1 MKRILFFVTL
11 LWVLYIPA
19 FALEVKILPLDP
31 ANSHTVEENNTAK
44 QINRR
49 DVFSFLLELPSS
61 VVRNSFEFI
70 DLKFTNIKKDTPD
83 YKLLQKMVYLNY
95 VNNTSG
101 KVSLNAKM
109 NAYAFYKYVENVAG
123 INFLLDTPST
133 VKKLKKRYAN
143 EYDIQKVRTFIAW
156 EQTLDVEFSNP
167 YDNSDIS
174 IKKWI
179 FEDVYNT
186 LTTQHFDQE
195 NLDHKEMMYS
205 AIEWLAKWT
214 NDKHTV
220 YFPPVKSKSFTD
232 SLTWEFEW
240 IWAYV
245 DMKEPWVVFVISP
258 IPDSPAEK
266 AGIKSGD
273 IILKVWG
280 NTVTEDNSL
289 QEVISWIKWPAGTD
303 IELTIQRGDREL
315 KISVTRQKI
324 VIKEVESEMK
334 WGETYYIKIKN
345 FWSSVSDEFT
355 KALEIIKNNGSIKKI
370 VFDLRNN
377 PGGYLDQVN
386 EMLSNFVP
394 VWEPVSV
401 IKYINKTISNDSD
414 WIQSLEFWNY
424 KLVVLQNAG
433 TASASEIFI
442 GTLKDYFPNTIIVWE
457 KSYWKWSVQTMKG
470 YSDTSILKYTI
481 AKWYTGKTL
490 TWIDGVWIQPD
501 VEVKFD
507 DTLYSE
513 TKKDNQLSKALEL

>member
-1 MKRILFFVTL
+1 MKRIVLIISLFWL
-11 LWVLYIPA
+11 LYCPA
-19 FALEVKILPLDP
+19 YALEVKILPIDP
-31 ANSHTVEENNTAK
+31 ANAHTLEENKAAK
-44 QINRR
+44 VIVRR
-49 DVFSFLLELPSS
+49 EVFSFLLELPSS
-61 VVRNSFEFI
+61 IVRNSFEFI
-70 DLKFTNIKKDTPD
+70 DLKYTNIKKDTPD

-95 VNNTSG
+95 VENKTG
-101 KVSLNAKM
+101 KISLDAKM
-109 NAYAFYKYVENVAG
+109 NAYSFYKYIESVAG
-123 INFLLDTPST
+123 VNFLLDTDST

-143 EYDIQKVRTFIAW
+143 AYDIEKVRNFIVAD
-156 EQTLDVEFSNP
+156 QTVDVEFSNP
-167 YDNSDIS
+167 YESADIS

-195 NLDHKEMMYS
+195 GLDHKEMMYS

-245 DMKEPWVVFVISP
+245 DMREPGVVFVISP

-266 AGIKSGD
+266 AGIKSWD
-273 IILKVWG
+273 IILKVWD
-280 NTVTEDNSL
+280 NDVTEENSL

-303 IELTIQRGDREL
+303 IELTIQREDREL
-315 KISVTRQKI
+315 KITVTRQKI
-324 VIKEVESEMK
+324 VLKEVEYEMK
-334 WGETYYIKIKN
+334 GGETYYIKIKN
-345 FWSSVSDEFT
+345 FWATVSEEFT
-355 KALEIIKNNGSIKKI
+355 KSLEIIKGNWNVKKI
-370 VFDLRNN
+370 IFDLRNN

-394 VWEPVSV
+394 AGEPVSV
-401 IKYINKTISNDSD
+401 IKYINKTIHNDST
-414 WIQSLEFWNY
+414 WIQSLDFWNY
-424 KLVVLQNAG
+424 ELVVLQNTG

-442 GTLKDYFPNTIIVWE
+442 GTLKDYFPKTIIVWE
-457 KSYWKWSVQTMKG
+457 KSYWKWSVQTMKW

-490 TWIDGVWIQPD
+490 TGIDGIWIKPD
-501 VEVKFD
+501 IELKFD
-507 DTLYSE
+507 DTMYSE
-513 TKKDNQLSKALEL
+513 LKKDNQLIKALDL